1 LAFTPQVHP
10 SSIAA
15 RRDYEARWQRIV
27 DQVSSRDI
35 LFLLMDLM
43 AKSQALRGEES
54 GGNEESDTAEI
65 QDELG
70 DKIAMWREEAEEEA
84 RSIDQMVE
92 HAFQEREDDP
102 FFDFEWVDA
111 SLRAWDRLTKVVK
124 LDIAGA
130 LWRRRAVPHIL
141 IPTHVSQHYGDA
153 RLSLYRRLHQAE
165 QAFIFGAPLAA
176 LALQRAVLEEVLK
189 RHWGAGDRMIETANL
204 PELSWD
210 ARASRLRRMANDA
223 LHNDADKLTGNA
235 LERAAIENFMLL
247 RLIIE
252 GAPQAK

>member
-1 LAFTPQVHP
+1 MTVAEEAQRFLTAYDALKAATGDDPGQLEMRWRDDKNLQALCDELDAAVRVFRIVEDWSELAFTPQVHP

-70 DKIAMWREEAEEEA
+70 DKIAMWREEAVEEA

-102 FFDFEWVDA
+102 FFNFEWVDA

-165 QAFIFGAPLAA
+165 
-176 LALQRAVLEEVLK
+176 RAC
-189 RHWGAGDRMIETANL
+189 
-204 PELSWD
+204 
-210 ARASRLRRMANDA
+210 
-223 LHNDADKLTGNA
+223 
-235 LERAAIENFMLL
+235 ERAA
-247 RLIIE
+247 
-252 GAPQAK
+252 P